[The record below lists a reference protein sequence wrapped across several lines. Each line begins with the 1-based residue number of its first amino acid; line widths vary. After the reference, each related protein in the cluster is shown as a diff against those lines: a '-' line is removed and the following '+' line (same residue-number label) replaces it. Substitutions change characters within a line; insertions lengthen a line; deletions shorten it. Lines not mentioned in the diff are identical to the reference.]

1 MKILLLSCLGF
12 YALAM
17 STFFPSEENKSVA
30 KADRCYEMRIY
41 YAEPGKLEDLL
52 ARFRNH
58 TTKIFEKHGMTNE
71 GYWLPI
77 DNKDNKLVYV
87 LSYPSRE
94 ARNNSWKSFGS
105 DPEWKKVASE
115 SEKNGNLV
123 AKVESF
129 FMKTTDFSPKKITKK
144 GSANRVF
151 ELRTYKATSGNLPAL
166 LSRFRDHTTKL
177 FEKHG
182 MTNLWYWTY
191 TDKEQGADDML
202 VYILAHSSQEAGLKS
217 FEKFRDD
224 PQWQKVRKES
234 EDKAGGSLT
243 VSVESLY
250 MVPTD
255 FSPVK

>member
-1 MKILLLSCLGF
+1 M
-12 YALAM
+12 
-17 STFFPSEENKSVA
+17 A
-30 KADRCYEMRIY
+30 KAPRCYEMRVY

-77 DNKDNKLVYV
+77 DNKENKLVYV

-94 ARNNSWKSFGS
+94 ARDASWKAFGS
-105 DPEWKKVASE
+105 DPEWKKVAGD
-115 SEKNGNLV
+115 SEKNGKLV
-123 AKVESF
+123 AKVVST
-129 FMKTTDFSPKKITKK
+129 FMQTTDFSPKKIAKT
-144 GSANRVF
+144 GTPNRVF
-151 ELRTYKATSGNLPAL
+151 ELRTYKATPNHLPNL

-182 MTNLWYWTY
+182 MTNLWYWTL
-191 TDKEQGADDML
+191 TDKDQGSDDML
-202 VYILAHSSQEAGLKS
+202 VYILAHPSQEAGLKS
-217 FEKFRDD
+217 FGTFRED
-224 PQWQKVRKES
+224 PEWKKVLKDS

-243 VSVESLY
+243 VSVVSEY